1 MKKTN
6 SNTKTNTKPTLN
18 EVVGDAAVM
27 ITGKVIEGSIRQGN
41 GVQSFR
47 VDVARKTPKGNI
59 AHSFINCKT
68 FDFEVED
75 GDMILGTGYIS
86 TGSYDGKNGKV
97 YTTDV
102 ILDNIKA
109 WEV

>member
-1 MKKTN
+1 MKKTT
-6 SNTKTNTKPTLN
+6 TKTNKTSKPTLN
-18 EVVGDAAVM
+18 EVIGDAAVV
-27 ITGKVIEGSIRQGN
+27 ITGKVIEGSVRPGN

-47 VDVARKTPKGNI
+47 VDVARKTPKGNT

-102 ILDNIKA
+102 ILEDIKP